1 MFSASDHQYMAQ
13 ALRLAERGMYT
24 TSPNPR
30 VGCVIV
36 NNGMV
41 VGEGWHARAGQAHA
55 EIHALQQ
62 AGDRA
67 RSATAYV
74 TLEPCSH
81 HGRTPPCADALIAAG
96 VARVVAAMRDPN
108 PKVAGS
114 GLARLQTTGI
124 DTASGLMETQARELN
139 PGFIAR
145 MEKQRPWVRSKIA
158 ASLDGGTAL
167 ENGVSQ
173 WITGAAAR
181 HDVQHWRA
189 RACAVLTGI
198 GTVLADDP
206 QMNVR
211 DFETGRMP
219 LRVVL
224 DSQLRLPPDARILQ
238 DGGVLIVCRN
248 DSVPQA
254 DILRQA
260 GAEILAL
267 PGGDGLTDLPALLA
281 VLAQREINELHVE
294 AGSGVNGAMLRAG
307 LIDELLLYLAPTLL
321 GSAARGLFDFPALT
335 GMSQR
340 TNLDILALDKVG
352 QDIRVRARPGN

>member
-1 MFSASDHQYMAQ
+1 MFSASDHQHMAQ
-13 ALRLAERGMYT
+13 ALRLAERGLYT

-36 NNGMV
+36 KDGTV

-55 EIHALQQ
+55 EVHALQQ
-62 AGDRA
+62 AGNRA
-67 RSATAYV
+67 CGATAYV

-96 VARVVAAMRDPN
+96 VSRVVAAMCDPN
-108 PKVAGS
+108 PRVAGS
-114 GLARLQTTGI
+114 GLARLQAVGI
-124 DTASGLMETQARELN
+124 DVASGLMEAQARDLN
-139 PGFIAR
+139 PGFISR
-145 MEKQRPWVRSKIA
+145 MERQRPWVRSKIA

-181 HDVQHWRA
+181 QDVQHWRA

-211 DFETGRMP
+211 DIDTGRAP

-238 DGGVLIVCRN
+238 GGNVMIVCGN
-248 DSVPQA
+248 DRVPQA
-254 DILRQA
+254 DALRQA

-267 PGGDGLTDLPALLA
+267 PRDDGLTDLAAFLQA
-281 VLAQREINELHVE
+281 LAQREINELHVE
-294 AGSGVNGAMLRAG
+294 AGPCVNGDLLRAG
-307 LIDELLLYLAPTLL
+307 LIDEFLFYLAPTLL

-335 GMSQR
+335 KMSQR
-340 TNLDILALDKVG
+340 TDLDILALDKVG
-352 QDIRVRARPGN
+352 PDIRVRARPGK

>member
-1 MFSASDHQYMAQ
+1 
-13 ALRLAERGMYT
+13 MYT

-55 EIHALQQ
+55 EVHALQQ
-62 AGDRA
+62 AEDRA
-67 RSATAYV
+67 RGATAYV

-114 GLARLQTTGI
+114 GMARLQATGI

-198 GTVLADDP
+198 GTVLTDDP

-211 DFETGRMP
+211 GIEVGRMP

-238 DGGVLIVCRN
+238 GGGVLIVCRN

>member
-1 MFSASDHQYMAQ
+1 
-13 ALRLAERGMYT
+13 MYT

-81 HGRTPPCADALIAAG
+81 HGRTPPCADALLAAG

-181 HDVQHWRA
+181 HDVHHWRA

-352 QDIRVRARPGN
+352 QDIRVRARPGNYLLTHDGRHALPYRRSRI

>member
-1 MFSASDHQYMAQ
+1 
-13 ALRLAERGMYT
+13 MYT